1 MTLPSGS
8 GHRPV
13 TQFHHQGRVRH
24 HDCFALRAEPQTMR
38 CRVSLGLAT
47 NKALR
52 SRKIDLIGHIHDF
65 EDQDFTIGERDH
77 SRGGADFVTLQPNSA
92 PACGWRTKVGCQ
104 RSVSLVIVSRIAAL
118 DTELTIEARRLSWLF
133 LARLGASGFRQ
144 GGQRVTNLA
153 YLVAAEMV
161 EEVSA
166 HAGHMVRRRFGELAA
181 SRVG

>member
-104 RSVSLVIVSRIAAL
+104 RSVSLVIVSDRDTAKPRRTGGPLFKVVSTVGVLAIVNGIGFAVVVVLFAKWLWILIAL
-118 DTELTIEARRLSWLF
+118 VVGVGGGFLLLRWART
-133 LARLGASGFRQ
+133 LADPAP
-144 GGQRVTNLA
+144 
-153 YLVAAEMV
+153 
-161 EEVSA
+161 
-166 HAGHMVRRRFGELAA
+166 
-181 SRVG
+181 